1 MKTAI
6 IENGLFEVNDIGE
19 VYRISDGKKELAVQ
33 AKTGR
38 NGRYRVVSAMIDGKQ
53 KNFYV
58 HRLIAEAFIPN
69 PDDKPEVNHIDGN
82 PANNRVENLEWVT
95 RSENASHAYR
105 TGLINPYANAVPC
118 KRCNYPTTAKD
129 GLCAVCKHELKRAAA
144 RLNRI
149 AKIRDSVADIDIDN
163 VSDKTALYIE
173 LRKRGMTFKEISEA
187 LGVSRQCVN
196 EAVKKA
202 EARYSR
208 ETKPNAQTKK
218 EAERLKRK
226 LNKNALKIADAKA
239 LIGSIEA
246 ENAAI
251 TQHIE
256 SLLGTQHDQAT
267 A

>member
-19 VYRISDGKKELAVQ
+19 VYRIKDGKKELAVQ
-33 AKTGR
+33 VKTGR

-69 PDDKPEVNHIDGN
+69 PDNKPEVNHIDGN
-82 PANNRVENLEWVT
+82 PANNRVENLGWVT

-105 TGLINPYANAVPC
+105 TGLINPYANAVLC

-129 GLCAVCKHELKRAAA
+129 GICTVCKSELKRSAAK
-144 RLNRI
+144 LNRI

-173 LRKRGMTFKEISEA
+173 LRKRGMTFKEISEVF
-187 LGVSRQCVN
+187 GVSRQCVN

-202 EARYSR
+202 EARYAR
-208 ETKPNAQTKK
+208 ETKPNSQAKK

-226 LNKNALKIADAKA
+226 LNKNALKIAESKE
-239 LIGSIEA
+239 LISSIEA

-251 TQHIE
+251 TRHIE